1 MELKRKQEYKNSYIR
16 PQLVDLPKVVKHV
29 RRLQERKNPYFKDIS
44 LNLADYEEVCAK
56 EDPVGHDMIF
66 GGDNDVTTA
75 EPDDKHAKFVN
86 DGRESADAAKPD
98 QHREGANL
106 IGLMD
111 CLTMAEP
118 DDEHKEDVHDGE
130 QAADAVDPDNE
141 DKDEDDSFKALM
153 DELAEA
159 NPDGNVDLFM
169 LILWYTLNHLA
180 WPGLAETDDI
190 HTYDPDGQQMRIWN
204 EALDLA
210 QYIYMVDRFVP
221 RKIYA
226 ASEAPSEYNHMN
238 KQAVNNQ
245 EQGGWFTEQHNTL
258 KVVGLNIRN
267 LRENL
272 EAVLVDPNILFA
284 KANLIHLCETGLG
297 PADDHTSLAMPGYTG
312 TFTSVG
318 EGRGIATYHKA
329 PFHHEQDVVRD
340 DCQVTC
346 FRSPS
351 LDSLHVYRSSSS
363 LPDLINDLQT
373 LINDDKP
380 TLITGDLNICMQTQ
394 PNNHLTCYLMQAG
407 FKQLVQSRIRVKGGH
422 AYFREGNQPFEELEL
437 SGYNPYYVDKDAL
450 CVQLTLPQVKC
461 SFFYP
466 TQ

>member
-1 MELKRKQEYKNSYIR
+1 MHSSPQEAGIIPVELKRKQEYKNSYIR

-169 LILWYTLNHLA
+169 LILWYRLDHLA
-180 WPGLAETDDI
+180 W
-190 HTYDPDGQQMRIWN
+190 QKQMTNILMILTVSICEFGMRLWTW
-204 EALDLA
+204 LSTSTWWTVL
-210 QYIYMVDRFVP
+210 
-221 RKIYA
+221 
-226 ASEAPSEYNHMN
+226 S
-238 KQAVNNQ
+238 
-245 EQGGWFTEQHNTL
+245 QGRSTL
-258 KVVGLNIRN
+258 HLRLHLNI
-267 LRENL
+267 
-272 EAVLVDPNILFA
+272 
-284 KANLIHLCETGLG
+284 
-297 PADDHTSLAMPGYTG
+297 
-312 TFTSVG
+312 
-318 EGRGIATYHKA
+318 
-329 PFHHEQDVVRD
+329 
-340 DCQVTC
+340 
-346 FRSPS
+346 
-351 LDSLHVYRSSSS
+351 
-363 LPDLINDLQT
+363 
-373 LINDDKP
+373 
-380 TLITGDLNICMQTQ
+380 IT
-394 PNNHLTCYLMQAG
+394 
-407 FKQLVQSRIRVKGGH
+407 
-422 AYFREGNQPFEELEL
+422 
-437 SGYNPYYVDKDAL
+437 
-450 CVQLTLPQVKC
+450 
-461 SFFYP
+461 
-466 TQ
+466 